1 MKINF
6 KQPKFILPLIFFP
19 FILLF
24 FWIFDSWGS
33 KKKDAEI
40 AKADSLLKVRTDV
53 INPVL
58 PGTSAEVSNQ
68 QIEGK
73 FESYQEAYKHT
84 KDASAVQTLEIPTD
98 SSANRNGYSSS
109 YSQQDLKRIEAQ
121 ENLRKLQD
129 QLNQNRSLSNTRM
142 ERIMNSRGT
151 TTKTP
156 EEIIALARQ
165 QSYEANAA
173 GSDRRS
179 SSGSTVSKDQMSIFR
194 EQMAVMDSM
203 DKAKRASHE
212 DDNYASSGTSNE
224 GKNRKKRTGEAIIP
238 SKDSS
243 YKPLSVS
250 LSPMLKSS
258 SNFNTIR
265 AFQSDNSI
273 KAIIDEDEK
282 GYAGSRVRMRLL
294 DNIYVGENLIPKNTY
309 LYGIITGFQTSR
321 VNITVTQ
328 IIFNDMPLPVHLDVF
343 DNDGYLGLYVPGSN
357 FREFTK
363 EIGSQSTSGLSS
375 IQTSSGEQDFTS
387 SLISKVFQSS
397 GSSITKL
404 IHQNKATLKYNYI
417 IYLKEKNK

>member
-6 KQPKFILPLIFFP
+6 KQPRFILPLIFFP

-24 FWIFDSWGS
+24 FWIFNSWGS

-40 AKADSLLKVRTDV
+40 AKTDSLSRVKTDE
-53 INPVL
+53 INPIL
-58 PGTSAEVSNQ
+58 PGTSSEVSKQ

-84 KDASAVQTLEIPTD
+84 RDASAMQTLEIPTD
-98 SSANRNGYSSS
+98 SSGKQNSYSSS

-121 ENLRKLQD
+121 QNFRKLQE
-129 QLNQNRSLSNTRM
+129 QLQKNRNLSNTQM
-142 ERIMNSRGT
+142 EKIMNSRGT
-151 TTKTP
+151 TAKTP

-165 QSYEANAA
+165 QNYEANNG
-173 GSDRRS
+173 GSNRRYNPS
-179 SSGSTVSKDQMSIFR
+179 SNTSKDQMSIFR

-203 DKAKRASHE
+203 DKAKRAVN
-212 DDNYASSGTSNE
+212 DNGDYESASTSGRS
-224 GKNRKKRTGEAIIP
+224 KKKRLNEAIIP

-250 LSPMLKSS
+250 LSPLQRSS

-282 GYAGSRVRMRLL
+282 GYAGTRVRMRLI
-294 DNIYVGENLIPKNTY
+294 DNIYVGENLVPKNTY
-309 LYGIITGFQTSR
+309 LYGIVTGFQTSR
-321 VNITVTQ
+321 VNITITQ
-328 IIFNDMPLPVHLDVF
+328 IMFNNMPLPVHLDVF
-343 DNDGYLGLYVPGSN
+343 DNDGYLGLYVPNSN

-375 IQTSSGEQDFTS
+375 IQTSSGGQDFTS
-387 SLISKVFQSS
+387 SLISRVFQSS
-397 GSSITKL
+397 GNSITKL
-404 IHQNKATLKYNYI
+404 IHQNKASLKYNYI
-417 IYLKEKNK
+417 IYLKEKNN